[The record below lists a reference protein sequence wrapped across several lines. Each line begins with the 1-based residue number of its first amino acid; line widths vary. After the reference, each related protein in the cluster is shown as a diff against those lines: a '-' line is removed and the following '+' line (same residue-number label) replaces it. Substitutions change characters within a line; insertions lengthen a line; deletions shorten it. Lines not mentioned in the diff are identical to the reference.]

1 MRWTLVMAAAAVA
14 TIGAAPA
21 PPKPAPA
28 AGPMAAPAAQGYL
41 GDAAPDTYKILPPAP
56 VAGTT
61 RYEADRTIYLQTR
74 SLKDTPRWALA
85 QNDVN
90 QFAILKDLSCS
101 IGVEL
106 TQANAPKT
114 AALIARVG
122 RDVSRATDRP
132 KDIYKRQRPFL
143 IDKGETC
150 IAQTDALARSPDYPS
165 GHNTWGWTVGLIM
178 AELAPD
184 RATEIL
190 ARARAFGEG
199 RLVCGV
205 HNLSAVEAGRLNGS
219 IVVAGLHGSEAFR
232 RDLEVVRKEVA
243 AARKAGPAP
252 DPAACAKEA
261 EIVAKSPY

>member
-1 MRWTLVMAAAAVA
+1 MAWKLGTAAIAAVA

-21 PPKPAPA
+21 PTPAP
-28 AGPMAAPAAQGYL
+28 PMAKPTVQGYL
-41 GDAAPDTYKILPPAP
+41 GDAAPDGYKILPPAP
-56 VAGTT
+56 VAGTV
-61 RYEADRTIYLQTR
+61 RYGADRKVFLQTR
-74 SLKDTPRWALA
+74 ALKDTPRWALA

-90 QFAILKDLSCS
+90 QAAILKDLSCAV
-101 IGVEL
+101 GVEL
-106 TQANAPKT
+106 NPVNAPKT
-114 AALIARVG
+114 VALFSRVG

-132 KDIYKRQRPFL
+132 KDIYKRPRPYL
-143 IDKGETC
+143 TDDGPTC
-150 IAQTDALARSPDYPS
+150 IPTTEALSKSPDYPS
-165 GHNTWGWTVGLIM
+165 GHNAWGWTVGLIL

-205 HNLSAVEAGRLNGS
+205 HTLSAVEAGRLNGS
-219 IVVAGLHGSEAFR
+219 IVVAALHGSPEFR
-232 RDLEVVRKEVA
+232 KDLDAVRKEVT

-252 DPAACAKEA
+252 DPAACAREA